1 MTTVIKTGKPL
12 HKENTIDIYNR
23 SNKMIINHYYPY
35 VYNYDSQ
42 RDIDIRGDNKEHNIL
57 FYYYQYQDDN
67 DQTKYN
73 YDLVNNNFEL
83 YFDKINNNN
92 IKISFVNGKI
102 ILISNIQNKEP
113 ISKKIKFNDDMFC
126 QAKHTIQFGKVKN
139 NVFDIINIDSNLLLD
154 LNELE
159 NSLKNGKISDKL
171 INNGLDNDL
180 FTNIYNTYT
189 TNNKNFDYVK
199 EYYGY
204 SFILK
209 SINLHNKNPFI
220 DKNIMFCINLN
231 GEIYI
236 NFYEEIEQEQVK
248 EIKIISD
255 IFNKNQDEDNT
266 FKDYYI
272 IPSYEIIYN
281 KYSDL
286 KYINYELKTTN

>member
-35 VYNYDSQ
+35 IYNYDSQ
-42 RDIDIRGDNKEHNIL
+42 RDIDIRGDNKEHNVL
-57 FYYYQYQDDN
+57 FYYYEYEN
-67 DQTKYN
+67 IYN

-102 ILISNIQNKEP
+102 ILISNIQNNNNN
-113 ISKKIKFNDDMFC
+113 KKIKFNDDMFC

-139 NVFDIINIDSNLLLD
+139 NVFDIVNIDSNLLLD
-154 LNELE
+154 LDELE
-159 NSLKNGKISDKL
+159 KCLKNGKISDKL
-171 INNGLDNDL
+171 INNGLDNNL
-180 FTNIYNTYT
+180 FSDMYNTYT

-209 SINLHNKNPFI
+209 TINLHNKNPFI
-220 DKNIMFCINLN
+220 NKNIMFCINLN

-236 NFYEEIEQEQVK
+236 NFYEEEINEGKK
-248 EIKIISD
+248 EIKIIDD
-255 IFNKNQDEDNT
+255 IFNKIQTENNI

-286 KYINYELKTTN
+286 KYINYELKSNNP

>member
-1 MTTVIKTGKPL
+1 MTTIIKTGKPL

-42 RDIDIRGDNKEHNIL
+42 RDIDIRGDNKEHNVL
-57 FYYYQYQDDN
+57 FYYYEYN
-67 DQTKYN
+67 NNTQTKYN

-102 ILISNIQNKEP
+102 ILISDKQNNTNEKQ
-113 ISKKIKFNDDMFC
+113 IKYNDDMFC

-139 NVFDIINIDSNLLLD
+139 NVFDIINIDSNLILD
-154 LNELE
+154 LDELE
-159 NSLKNGKISDKL
+159 KCLKNGKISDKL
-171 INNGLDNDL
+171 TNNGLDNDL
-180 FTNIYNTYT
+180 FTNMYNTYT
-189 TNNKNFDYVK
+189 TNNKDFDYVK

-209 SINLHNKNPFI
+209 SINCQNKNPFI
-220 DKNIMFCINLN
+220 NKNIMFCINLN

-236 NFYEEIEQEQVK
+236 NFYEEEENQGKK

-255 IFNKNQDEDNT
+255 IFNKIQTDDNI

-286 KYINYELKTTN
+286 KYINYELKSNNP